1 MSEGPEGLHVDERRL
16 AAILAADVAGYSR
29 LMGRNEEETVRDL
42 EAHQA
47 VILPLIAKH
56 GGAVIN
62 IAGDG
67 IVAQFPS
74 AVRAVECAVAI
85 QKSMA
90 ERNFDV
96 PAERRMLLRI
106 GVNLGDIIHDGTR
119 TYGDGI
125 NVAARLEPIAEPGGI
140 CISATVREAIFGKL
154 GLPLRDLGEKALKNI
169 DRPVHIYQIQ
179 SPGTR
184 SRRDWLGQGLR
195 QYRRW
200 APALGLVV
208 LLAAVAGVGAWRFWP
223 RPATESDGMP
233 TVAVLPFTTQGNDPE
248 QIDSARS
255 LTREVSAY
263 LSTFPGAHTLA
274 IPESAAKLSPRELAQ
289 QSGAAY
295 ALDGDL
301 AKVGGTTRV
310 AVRLTD
316 AGTGESLWSD
326 HYDFEGSDRLAMQ
339 SETARKIYG
348 ALGGGFG
355 VVLKTEAEK
364 AWRKPDRDLT
374 DYDYYLRARTFFAQE
389 TREGFARARRIAEEG
404 LARFPD
410 SPAVNLV
417 MANAYLLDQL
427 DLGPFPDCHETFA
440 LAWKH
445 AGQADKTKNKSKW
458 LAYGHHI
465 LMAKLYAMHAG
476 DFDRSVDEAEAAV
489 EMAPNEPIA
498 RSSLSFFLSNAG
510 RKDQA
515 IEWASHALRQEH
527 SAAFAMFLKPNL
539 AWTLYLA
546 GRYEE
551 ALENIKGNEMVTPD
565 VAAAIYVRV
574 SHVEEARALITDW
587 LKRGAYSIAT
597 ESCLAIKEPMKS
609 AYLDDLRKAG
619 LPEK

>member
-1 MSEGPEGLHVDERRL
+1 MSEGPKGLHVDERRL
-16 AAILAADVAGYSR
+16 AAILAADVVGYSR

-47 VILPLIAKH
+47 VILPFIAKH

-154 GLPLRDLGEKALKNI
+154 GLPLRDLGEKTLKNI

-184 SRRDWLGQGLR
+184 ARNDWLSSGMR
-195 QYRRW
+195 QYRRL
-200 APALGLVV
+200 APALGLAV
-208 LLAAVAGVGAWRFWP
+208 LIAAVAGIGAWRFWP
-223 RPATESDGMP
+223 RETPESDGMP
-233 TVAVLPFTTQGNDPE
+233 TVAVLPFNGGSDPE
-248 QIDSARS
+248 QGDVARS

-274 IPESAAKLSPRELAQ
+274 IPESAAKLSLRELAQ

-295 ALDGDL
+295 ALDGDV
-301 AKVGGTTRV
+301 AKAGGKTHV
-310 AVRLTD
+310 AIRLTD
-316 AGTGESLWSD
+316 VGTGEGLWSEQ
-326 HYDFEGSDRLAMQ
+326 YDFDGSDRLAMQ
-339 SETARKIYG
+339 SEIAHKIYG

-355 VVLKTEAEK
+355 KIGKAEIEK

-374 DYDYYLRARTFFAQE
+374 DFDYYLRARGYFPAD
-389 TREGFARARRIAEEG
+389 TRESLARARQVAEEG
-404 LARFPD
+404 LARFPG
-410 SPAVNLV
+410 SPALNLV
-417 MANAYLLDQL
+417 MASAFLQEQT
-427 DLGPFPDCHETFA
+427 DLGPFADCHEKFA
-440 LAWKH
+440 LAWKY
-445 AGQADKTKNKSKW
+445 ANEADKTTSKSRR
-458 LAYGHHI
+458 LTYVHHMV
-465 LMAKLYAMHAG
+465 MAKLYTLYAG
-476 DFDRSVDEAEAAV
+476 DFDRSVEEAEAAI
-489 EMAPNEPIA
+489 EMAPNDGST
-498 RSSLSFFLSNAG
+498 RSALSDWLSFAG
-510 RKDQA
+510 RHDQA
-515 IEWASHALRQEH
+515 IEWASRALRQEH
-527 SAAFAMFLKPNL
+527 NAAFAMFLKPNL
-539 AWTLYLA
+539 AWTLYNV
-546 GRYEE
+546 GRYGE
-551 ALENIKGNEMVTPD
+551 ALEAIKGNEMVAPD
-565 VAAAIYVRV
+565 WAAAIYVRLGRLD
-574 SHVEEARALITDW
+574 EARAIIADW
-587 LKRGAYSIAT
+587 QKQGPFSIVT
-597 ESCLAIKEPMKS
+597 ESCWAIKEPMKS
-609 AYLDDLRKAG
+609 AFLDDLRKAG